1 MAMPVCDIAVDLSVE
16 VSPQT
21 TPLPQT
27 TLKPEVLLSPQTTEL
42 PHTTESP
49 QTTLVPHTNELPQ
62 MTLLPQITL
71 VPSTKETVC
80 VLWSKV
86 TEGDIAEPFAR
97 SLLASAAGMFR

>member
-1 MAMPVCDIAVDLSVE
+1 MTLCAVELDWSDE
-16 VSPQT
+16 VPQT

-42 PHTTESP
+42 PHITESP
-49 QTTLVPHTNELPQ
+49 QTTLVPHTNE
-62 MTLLPQITL
+62 LPQITL